1 MLYPLKSNT
10 FVWVDILEV
19 VKTKAEMRFYNGTK
33 LENVYTIYGIDPE
46 KGAVAVV
53 RPDGYI
59 SIVAGLASTSRI
71 DAYLKGCL
79 RTVDGK
85 TNGA

>member
-1 MLYPLKSNT
+1 
-10 FVWVDILEV
+10 
-19 VKTKAEMRFYNGTK
+19 
-33 LENVYTIYGIDPE
+33 LENAYKVYGIDPE

-59 SIVAGLASTSRI
+59 GIVGGLADTSRI